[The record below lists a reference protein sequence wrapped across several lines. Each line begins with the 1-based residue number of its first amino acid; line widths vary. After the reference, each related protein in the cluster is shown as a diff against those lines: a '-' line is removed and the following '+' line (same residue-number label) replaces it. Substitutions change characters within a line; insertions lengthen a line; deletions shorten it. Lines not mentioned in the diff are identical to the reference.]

1 VHVIWEE
8 KASETIFYIC
18 SIYSG
23 VRVIKFLEV
32 FGRLLVV
39 RYLLPAVA
47 SSHLLPS
54 AAYNMFM
61 DLSEQEQQIL
71 YEILH
76 NRIAQT
82 D

>member
-1 VHVIWEE
+1 VHLISEE
-8 KASETIFYIC
+8 KASETIFCIC
-18 SIYSG
+18 GIYSG
-23 VRVIKFLEV
+23 VRVIKFFEV

-39 RYLLPAVA
+39 RYLLPVVA

-54 AAYNMFM
+54 IAYNMFM
-61 DLSEQEQQIL
+61 DLSERQQQIL

-76 NRIAQT
+76 NKVAQT